1 VTLPPYRIFLIAERQ
16 PNGRAVPEKKNSE
29 ILPERGKYTCTDIM
43 TGGEQTKRNDHM
55 SYQCC
60 SQSSDHYFLNDPSPY
75 GNKYDPNFDLSK
87 SSNIKFMV
95 TMLKSI

>member
-1 VTLPPYRIFLIAERQ
+1 MVVRYLEKTVT
-16 PNGRAVPEKKNSE
+16 NSE
-29 ILPERGKYTCTDIM
+29 ILPERGKYTRTDIM

-75 GNKYDPNFDLSK
+75 GNKYDPNFELSK
-87 SSNIKFMV
+87 SPNIKFMV
-95 TMLKSI
+95 TMLKST